1 MVVLGT
7 TSKALLPSALH
18 VGAFNQE
25 KAPRFHREGTFESLV
40 SRAAWILTTDLTTPT
55 LMTQPPRYTYIQC
68 LVPGSPKEVFP
79 SSLHPQLQQ
88 SILSS

>member
-1 MVVLGT
+1 MPPLDFKT
-7 TSKALLPSALH
+7 YRNL
-18 VGAFNQE
+18 
-25 KAPRFHREGTFESLV
+25 REGTFESLV